1 MIRSIAPPFGHDDA
15 TVALRSFPSWN
26 RILGGEAGRW
36 NPRAATI
43 PCPGA
48 PTFLLFCYGVHLV
61 AVLFGPVR
69 AMSTYLE
76 VQGPEGS
83 KLLNLL
89 GDRVSVGK
97 DPSNELAVPS
107 DPSVSRLHAVLERFP
122 AGWCIRDLDSRN
134 GTFVNGA
141 RIWGERPLHPGDE
154 IRVGSTTLVF
164 RYESSRPLPSTDAPL
179 PVPGLTRRER
189 DVLVALCRPLASG
202 DVFTEPASVRTWPR
216 PWLCPRPRSNSTWPT
231 CTTSSASTKRTR
243 DVAFAW
249 PTRPSTGGW
258 CGWATS
264 GHPDECELEGAP
276 PAFAYGLDQVERQ
289 AARVLGKDN
298 LPAGMDAQTR
308 WRVRFPSAS
317 ATRALG
323 SLWDEI
329 LRRNRRPHPD

>member
-1 MIRSIAPPFGHDDA
+1 MIHSIAPPFGHDDA

-164 RYESSRPLPSTDAPL
+164 RSESSRPLPSTDAPL

-202 DVFTEPASVRTWPR
+202 DVFTEPASVRDMAQA
-216 PWLCPRPRSNSTWPT
+216 LVVSE
-231 CTTSSASTKRTR
+231 AAIKQHLAHLY
-243 DVAFAW
+243 DKF
-249 PTRPSTGGW
+249 
-258 CGWATS
+258 
-264 GHPDECELEGAP
+264 
-276 PAFAYGLDQVERQ
+276 GLYEEDQR
-289 AARVLGKDN
+289 R
-298 LPAGMDAQTR
+298 
-308 WRVRFPSAS
+308 RVRLANE
-317 ATRALG
+317 ALHRG
-323 SLWDEI
+323 VVRLGD
-329 LRRNRRPHPD
+329 LRSP